1 MNILIEIKFKN
12 LSLIKL
18 LIKEEAAVKQ
28 AKVINMITNYA
39 NSLGPILF
47 KVNKI
52 CLLIKTLYHTLNRRS
67 LSLII
72 KNY

>member
-52 CLLIKTLYHTLNRRS
+52 CLLIKTPY
-67 LSLII
+67 I
-72 KNY
+72 KQASSEQISE